1 MKDAGRSEDTRGGTK
16 PDFSNVWPVSLISIS
31 SKVGLLSYEGDHAT
45 GFKPFGDVGLKKIH
59 NYFKKNFTIYI
70 FQAKLFFS
78 PNFFFYL
85 S

>member
-1 MKDAGRSEDTRGGTK
+1 MKDAGRSEDTRGGNK
-16 PDFSNVWPVSLISIS
+16 PDLSNVWPVSLISIS

-59 NYFKKNFTIYI
+59 NYFKKTSRFT
-70 FQAKLFFS
+70 FFN
-78 PNFFFYL
+78 PNYFFLPIFFFYL